1 MCLVLLVSEM
11 LLFAVLISTVTGALY
26 GASLDGGLLYQLRKL
41 LMGYGK
47 APQLR
52 KEWTDIERKLQQL
65 IYGVDTAARNQYE
78 EQYTLERDKAK
89 DKYLLY
95 GMWRKPLLLCLVC
108 MPSVYGALLV
118 PVALYCGVHI
128 VSIPFAI
135 MASSLFNKAM
145 MLTLFKGSN

>member
-11 LLFAVLISTVTGALY
+11 LLLAVLISTVTGALY
-26 GASLDGGLLYQLRKL
+26 GASLDGGLLYPLRKL

-52 KEWTDIERKLQQL
+52 QDWVSKEQQLQQL
-65 IYGVDTAARNQYE
+65 IYGVNPAARNQYE
-78 EQYTLERDKAK
+78 HECTAERDKAK
-89 DKYLLY
+89 DRYALY
-95 GMWRKPLLLCLVC
+95 AMWRKPLLLCLVC
-108 MPSVYGALLV
+108 MPSVYGVLLV
-118 PVALYCGVHI
+118 PIAIYCGVHI

-135 MASSLFNKAM
+135 LASSLLNKAL